1 MSDKSEYLRRY
12 RAENKEKIKLAARK
26 HYLANREKR
35 IEEARQYRTVNK
47 HKINAKL
54 KEKYI
59 QKKDEILARNS
70 KHYHNN
76 KDKIKKKRD
85 EYRKS
90 NLALHNYRGALRHA
104 AKLRATPKWL
114 TDFDKQ
120 YIKHIYIQAKELQ
133 KLDRIPREVDH
144 IIPLQGET
152 VCGLHVPW
160 NLQILTKSEN
170 SRKKNKLAPEL
181 ICQQN

>member
-1 MSDKSEYLRRY
+1 MSEKSEYLKNY
-12 RAENKEKIKLAARK
+12 RAKNKEKIKLAARE

-35 IEEARQYRTVNK
+35 IEEARQYRVLNK
-47 HKINAKL
+47 QKINAKL
-54 KEKYI
+54 KEKYTE
-59 QKKDEILARNS
+59 KKDEILARNS
-70 KHYHNN
+70 KHYHTN
-76 KDKIKKKRD
+76 KAKIKQKRD
-85 EYRKS
+85 EYRKN

-120 YIKHIYIQAKELQ
+120 YIKHVYIQAKELQ
-133 KLDRIPREVDH
+133 KLDGIPREVDH

-170 SRKKNKLAPEL
+170 SSKKNKLTPES
-181 ICQQN
+181 ICQQK